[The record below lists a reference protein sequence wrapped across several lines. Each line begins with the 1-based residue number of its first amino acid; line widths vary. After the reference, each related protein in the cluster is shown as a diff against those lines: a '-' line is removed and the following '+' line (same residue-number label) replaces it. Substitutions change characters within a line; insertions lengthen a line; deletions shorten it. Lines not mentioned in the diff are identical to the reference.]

1 VSSEQPSGFRC
12 GYVAIA
18 GLPNVGKSTLLNALM
33 GMKLSIITRKP
44 QTTRRNV
51 IGILTD
57 QEFQA
62 ILVDTPGLL
71 DPSYRLH
78 RAMQTHAR
86 SAIQGADTLLLM
98 VDATR
103 AVEGSVTDQI
113 SKALAVAGDRTPVI
127 LALNKVDRVPK
138 PQLLPMM
145 QQLNEA
151 RSFSA
156 LVPVSALKGEGL
168 SELLGEVIARLPV
181 GPPLY
186 PPDVITEHPERFF
199 VAELVREAVFERF
212 SQEIP
217 YATMTQVEE
226 FRRKDKKTYIRVV
239 IYVERESQ
247 RPIVLGKGGRAIKAI
262 GKHARGQIEDF
273 LGEPVYLDLWVK
285 VREGWREQDTHLRE
299 LDLI

>member
-1 VSSEQPSGFRC
+1 
-12 GYVAIA
+12 
-18 GLPNVGKSTLLNALM
+18 M

-51 IGILTD
+51 IAILTD
-57 QEFQA
+57 RSFQA

-78 RAMQTHAR
+78 RAMQAHAR
-86 SAIQGADTLLLM
+86 SAIQGTDVLLLL
-98 VDATR
+98 VDAVR
-103 AVEGSVTDQI
+103 AVEGSVTEQI
-113 SKALAVAGDRTPVI
+113 SDALAVAGDRTPVV
-127 LALNKVDRVPK
+127 LALNKVDRVDK
-138 PQLLPMM
+138 PQLLPVL

-151 RSFSA
+151 GSFSA
-156 LVPVSALKGEGL
+156 LVPISALHGSGL
-168 SELLGEVIARLPV
+168 PELLGEVVARLPE
-181 GPPLY
+181 GPALY

-226 FRRKDKKTYIRVV
+226 FRRKNRKTFIRVV

-247 RPIVLGKGGRAIKAI
+247 RPIVLGKGGSAIKAI
-262 GKHARGQIEDF
+262 GKQARGEIEDF
-273 LGEPVYLDLWVK
+273 LGEPVYLELWVK
-285 VREGWREQDTHLRE
+285 VREGWRERDAHLRE